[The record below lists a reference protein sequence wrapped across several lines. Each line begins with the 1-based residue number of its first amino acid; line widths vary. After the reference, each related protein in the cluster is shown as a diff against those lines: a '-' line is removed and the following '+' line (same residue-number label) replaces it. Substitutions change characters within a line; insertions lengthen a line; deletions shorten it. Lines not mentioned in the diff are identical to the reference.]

1 MKENNNFLSKQ
12 ILTYIGNKRSLLFY
26 IDRYINL
33 VKKEL
38 GKNKI
43 VALDLFS
50 GSGVVSRLFK
60 QHSSLIL
67 TNDLEDYSRVIN
79 ECFLLNKE
87 DIDENIFNKM
97 LNEIIYLVKTK
108 PIEGILCKY
117 YSPKNDDDI
126 RKGER
131 VFYTHKN
138 ALFIDSF
145 RHYLDLVCVN
155 KKYKNVFL
163 ALLVIEAS
171 IHVNTCGVFKGFYKD
186 NKTGIGM
193 FGGSGKYA
201 LNRIKGD
208 IEIKS
213 PYLSNF
219 SCEYRIYQEDATKLV
234 TKLKDIDLA
243 YLDPPYNQHPYGS
256 NYFMLNLIINNKE
269 PKNISRVSGIVKNW
283 NRSSF
288 NKKSEA
294 LKSLEEI
301 IINLK
306 AKYILISYN
315 NEGFISFDEMVATLN
330 KYGSIKCEEIK
341 YNAFRGSHNL
351 NKRNIHT
358 KEFLFLLKKEEKK

>member
-1 MKENNNFLSKQ
+1 MNENSNFLSKQ

-26 IDRYINL
+26 IDKYINL
-33 VKKEL
+33 IKKEL

-43 VALDLFS
+43 VTLDLFS

-60 QHSSLIL
+60 PHSSLIVA
-67 TNDLEDYSRVIN
+67 NDLEDYSRVIN

-87 DIDENIFNKM
+87 DINEKIFNKF
-97 LNEIIYLVKTK
+97 LNEILFLIKTN
-108 PIEGILCKY
+108 PVEGILCKY

-126 RKGER
+126 KKGER
-131 VFYTHKN
+131 AFYTHKN

-145 RHYLDLVCVN
+145 RYYLDLVCVN
-155 KKYKNVFL
+155 EKYKNVFL

-186 NKTGIGM
+186 NKTGIGR
-193 FGGSGKYA
+193 FGGSGEYA

-208 IEIKS
+208 IEIKF
-213 PYLSNF
+213 PFLSNF
-219 SCEYRIYQEDATKLV
+219 SCEYKIYQEDATKLV
-234 TKLKDIDLA
+234 MKLKDIDLA

-256 NYFMLNLIINNKE
+256 NYFMLNLIVNNVE
-269 PKNISRVSGIVKNW
+269 PENISDVSGIVKNW

-294 LKSLEEI
+294 LKSLEKI
-301 IINLK
+301 ILNLN

-315 NEGFISFDEMVATLN
+315 NEGFISFDEMVSMLN
-330 KYGSIKCEEIK
+330 KYGAIEYEEIR
-341 YNAFRGSHNL
+341 YNTFRGSHNL
-351 NKRNIHT
+351 NKRSLHT
-358 KEFLFLLKKEEKK
+358 KEFLFLLKKEKRK